1 MRILLI
7 AALAGAAGSLRAA
20 STRPGVAQKP
30 KADQAAP
37 VVPEKKQEE
46 LKIPGLTI
54 VREKGGFLGLVLENN
69 NFKLSFY
76 NGKKEPVAADVSR
89 AAARWPVHY
98 SVYDERAMLTPSS
111 DGMALTSSKFIRPPY
126 QFKLYLTLIT
136 DESSEAPE
144 SYVIDYHQ

>member
-1 MRILLI
+1 M
-7 AALAGAAGSLRAA
+7 
-20 STRPGVAQKP
+20 AQKP
-30 KADQAAP
+30 NADQAAP

-89 AAARWPVHY
+89 ATARWHIIRKARSESLLVKGNSHAHKKA
-98 SVYDERAMLTPSS
+98 RMQSS
-111 DGMALTSSKFIRPPY
+111 
-126 QFKLYLTLIT
+126 
-136 DESSEAPE
+136 
-144 SYVIDYHQ
+144 